1 MSERVNAVTEGS
13 MVQNERGG
21 RTADCA
27 MPIRHT
33 MLTVLRNLGWAALVS
48 QGVPLLLRSIRLLD
62 SGSVIT
68 LYMLLL
74 FVASGLAVVLG
85 LTRPIVGIEN
95 SDGNTNVRFHQKD
108 TLKRFF
114 ERFEQ
119 NKLIINRPLEN
130 IIVLG
135 NHAEEVPPGRQAA
148 AFGFQVTQQDF
159 SLIASFQAG
168 QKVDQGRLAS
178 PRWAD

>member
-1 MSERVNAVTEGS
+1 

-33 MLTVLRNLGWAALVS
+33 MLTVLRNFGWAALVS

-85 LTRPIVGIEN
+85 LTRPIVEDDRGRIRRRWGCYLLSIVGI
-95 SDGNTNVRFHQKD
+95 VYYC
-108 TLKRFF
+108 L
-114 ERFEQ
+114 
-119 NKLIINRPLEN
+119 
-130 IIVLG
+130 
-135 NHAEEVPPGRQAA
+135 AA
-148 AFGFQVTQQDF
+148 AWLAF
-159 SLIASFQAG
+159 IAFF
-168 QKVDQGRLAS
+168 
-178 PRWAD
+178 WHWEM

>member
-62 SGSVIT
+62 SGSAIT
-68 LYMLLL
+68 LYILLL
-74 FVASGLAVVLG
+74 FVTSGLAAVLG
-85 LTRPIVGIEN
+85 LTRPIVEDECGRIRRRWGCYLLSIVGI
-95 SDGNTNVRFHQKD
+95 VYYC
-108 TLKRFF
+108 L
-114 ERFEQ
+114 
-119 NKLIINRPLEN
+119 
-130 IIVLG
+130 
-135 NHAEEVPPGRQAA
+135 AA
-148 AFGFQVTQQDF
+148 AWLAF
-159 SLIASFQAG
+159 IAFF
-168 QKVDQGRLAS
+168 
-178 PRWAD
+178 WHWEM

>member
-1 MSERVNAVTEGS
+1 

-27 MPIRHT
+27 MPILHT

-85 LTRPIVGIEN
+85 LTRPIVEDDRGRIRRRWGCYLLSIVGI
-95 SDGNTNVRFHQKD
+95 VYYC
-108 TLKRFF
+108 L
-114 ERFEQ
+114 
-119 NKLIINRPLEN
+119 
-130 IIVLG
+130 
-135 NHAEEVPPGRQAA
+135 AA
-148 AFGFQVTQQDF
+148 AWLAF
-159 SLIASFQAG
+159 IAFF
-168 QKVDQGRLAS
+168 
-178 PRWAD
+178 WHWEM

>member
-62 SGSVIT
+62 SGSAIT
-68 LYMLLL
+68 LY
-74 FVASGLAVVLG
+74 
-85 LTRPIVGIEN
+85 IVDYAKMFRCYITPCIYEN
-95 SDGNTNVRFHQKD
+95 F
-108 TLKRFF
+108 
-114 ERFEQ
+114 
-119 NKLIINRPLEN
+119 
-130 IIVLG
+130 
-135 NHAEEVPPGRQAA
+135 
-148 AFGFQVTQQDF
+148 
-159 SLIASFQAG
+159 
-168 QKVDQGRLAS
+168 
-178 PRWAD
+178 

>member
-1 MSERVNAVTEGS
+1 MTEGS

-85 LTRPIVGIEN
+85 LTRPIVEDDRGRIRRRWGCYLLSIVGI
-95 SDGNTNVRFHQKD
+95 VYYC
-108 TLKRFF
+108 L
-114 ERFEQ
+114 
-119 NKLIINRPLEN
+119 
-130 IIVLG
+130 
-135 NHAEEVPPGRQAA
+135 AA
-148 AFGFQVTQQDF
+148 AWLAF
-159 SLIASFQAG
+159 IAFF
-168 QKVDQGRLAS
+168 
-178 PRWAD
+178 WHWEM

>member
-1 MSERVNAVTEGS
+1 MTEGS

-48 QGVPLLLRSIRLLD
+48 QGVPLLLHSIRLLD
-62 SGSVIT
+62 SGSAIT

-85 LTRPIVGIEN
+85 LTRPIVEDDRGRIRRRWGCYLLSIVGI
-95 SDGNTNVRFHQKD
+95 VYYC
-108 TLKRFF
+108 L
-114 ERFEQ
+114 
-119 NKLIINRPLEN
+119 
-130 IIVLG
+130 
-135 NHAEEVPPGRQAA
+135 AA
-148 AFGFQVTQQDF
+148 AWLAF
-159 SLIASFQAG
+159 IAFF
-168 QKVDQGRLAS
+168 
-178 PRWAD
+178 WHWEM